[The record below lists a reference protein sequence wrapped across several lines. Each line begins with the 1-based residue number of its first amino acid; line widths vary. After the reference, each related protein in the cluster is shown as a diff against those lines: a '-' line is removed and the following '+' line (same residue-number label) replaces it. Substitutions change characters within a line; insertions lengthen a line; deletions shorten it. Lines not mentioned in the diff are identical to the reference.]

1 MSIISY
7 FSSLTIRFSNAYVFL
22 YYFNEL
28 HSVVL
33 CTILMNYIV
42 LHAWNYSE
50 VCSVLFCQ
58 STLMSNK
65 KQTWTWSLDWTLRG
79 GGYYIRKNTLT
90 IRSMSFSGER
100 QKNLFFFLTER
111 EESARLKPHVGK
123 WGEGGLLKNR
133 TECLTLRP
141 VHSQQGWMLLRLRLG
156 QNLESRGRR
165 CLTSLVNRHFVP
177 IDPWN

>member
-1 MSIISY
+1 MWSFRFLCRIKYAAVQCPLIVSIISY

-65 KQTWTWSLDWTLRG
+65 KQTWTWSLDWTLRV

-100 QKNLFFFLTER
+100 QKNLFFFFFFNRERGVSKTETTCGEVR
-111 EESARLKPHVGK
+111 WRWSAEE
-123 WGEGGLLKNR
+123 
-133 TECLTLRP
+133 
-141 VHSQQGWMLLRLRLG
+141 
-156 QNLESRGRR
+156 
-165 CLTSLVNRHFVP
+165 
-177 IDPWN
+177 